1 MKVFFFFFFKSMIPN
16 WYLAGTH
23 QLSRVKKA
31 NVTQFGKCDG
41 RACEP
46 FDFIN
51 APWTFMLC
59 KSATKKYTT
68 KVFRGLYKIHATVL
82 KP

>member
-1 MKVFFFFFFKSMIPN
+1 MIPN

-59 KSATKKYTT
+59 KSTKKNTLQRFSEVCT
-68 KVFRGLYKIHATVL
+68 KSTQQY
-82 KP
+82 